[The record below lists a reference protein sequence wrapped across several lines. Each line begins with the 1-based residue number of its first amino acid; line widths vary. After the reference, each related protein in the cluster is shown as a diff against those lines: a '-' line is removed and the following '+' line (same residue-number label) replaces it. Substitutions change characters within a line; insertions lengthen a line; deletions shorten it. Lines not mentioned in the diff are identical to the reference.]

1 MCVGILTLDC
11 LIAESQ
17 SLKDKR
23 HVLSSLTERIRRSF
37 NVAICEVEYQ
47 DQWQRSRLAAV
58 FVNTSWRMMQSTMA
72 KVAEFAGHD
81 HRLEVLGVETRQLC

>member
-1 MCVGILTLDC
+1 MCVGVLTLDC
-11 LIAESQ
+11 LVTESQ

-23 HVLSSLTERIRRSF
+23 HVLSSMTERIRRSF

-47 DQWQRSRLAAV
+47 DQWQRTRLAAV

-72 KVAEFAGHD
+72 KVAEFAGRD
-81 HRLEVLGVETRQLC
+81 RRLEVLAVETRQLC